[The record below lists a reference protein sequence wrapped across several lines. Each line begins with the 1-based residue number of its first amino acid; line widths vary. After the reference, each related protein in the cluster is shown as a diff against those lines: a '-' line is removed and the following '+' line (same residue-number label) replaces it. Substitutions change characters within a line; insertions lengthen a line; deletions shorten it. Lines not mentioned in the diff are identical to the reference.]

1 AIALLLVAVYIY
13 KFYENAKR
21 YPKGPTPLPFIG
33 NLLKFRPDRL
43 HLFLREAQQEY
54 GDVFTI
60 WTPAPMVVLAGYES
74 IKQALINKGEDFNG
88 RMGHFPDDQFMTME
102 NGGVIFSDGD
112 NWKTQRRTSVH
123 ILRDFGM
130 GKNVMEEQVKSSLRE
145 FMRHLD
151 SMDTSRVDFR
161 WPIQILVANVINQ
174 VLFGYHFKYDDC
186 KRLMDY
192 SNALTTQ
199 TEIQRQNPLVFLAMQ
214 LPIITKLPLLGW
226 LARGQYKSDV
236 DVLHKHVREDVIECE
251 KTFDEN
257 EEPSCFVHAYMQKMK
272 ASDGSLNRLQMLNV
286 CNDFFLAGMETTST
300 TLRWTMLHLAKHQD
314 VQNRIRE
321 EIHSVIGRDGEI
333 SMADRP
339 QMPYTSAAVNE
350 AQRTAN
356 ILPLN
361 IMHRTTVD
369 TEVAGHAIPANTLVQ
384 ASIYNVLANSEV
396 FEQPDEFRP
405 DRFLLADGKTPNK
418 ATLDPLVPFSMG
430 KRQCAGEGLA
440 RMELFLALVMI
451 IQKYRILPPKDAPL
465 DITPVDGIIRMPRTN
480 YLHLIA
486 A

>member
-1 AIALLLVAVYIY
+1 AIVLLLVAVYVY
-13 KFYENAKR
+13 KFYENVQR

-43 HLFLREAQQEY
+43 HLFLGQAQKEF

-60 WTPAPMVVLAGYES
+60 WTPGPMVVLASYDS
-74 IKQALINKGEDFNG
+74 IKKALINKGEDFNG
-88 RMGHFPDDQFMTME
+88 RLGRYPDNQFMTME
-102 NGGVIFSDGD
+102 NGGVIFSEGE

-151 SMDTSRVDFR
+151 NIDDKSRVEFR
-161 WPIQILVANVINQ
+161 WPIQILVANVVNQ
-174 VLFGYHFKYDDC
+174 VLFGYHYKYDDC

-192 SNALTTQ
+192 SDALTHQ
-199 TEIQRQNPLVFLAMQ
+199 MEIQRQNPLVFLAMQ
-214 LPIITKLPLLGW
+214 FPLISKLPLLGW
-226 LARGQYKSDV
+226 LAEGKYRAEMGR
-236 DVLHKHVREDVIECE
+236 LHTHVREDVARCE

-257 EEPSCFVHAYMQKMK
+257 EEPGCFVHAYMQKMRT
-272 ASDGSLNRLQMLNV
+272 SDGSLSRLQLLNV

-300 TLRWTMLHLAKHQD
+300 TLRWTMLHLAKRQD

-321 EIHSVIGRDGEI
+321 EIHSVISRDGEI
-333 SMADRP
+333 SMGDRP
-339 QMPYTSAAVNE
+339 RMPYTSAAVNE

-361 IMHRTTVD
+361 VTHKTTVH
-369 TEVAGHAIPANTLVQ
+369 TEVDGHSIPANTLVQ
-384 ASIYNVLANSEV
+384 ASIFNVLKNSEV
-396 FEQPDEFRP
+396 FEHSDEFRP

-418 ATLDPLVPFSMG
+418 VTLDPLVPFSMG

-451 IQKYRILPPKDAPL
+451 VQKYRILPPKDAPL
-465 DITPVDGIIRMPRTN
+465 DLTPVDGIIRMPRTY
-480 YLHLIA
+480 YLQL
-486 A
+486 